1 MTLKYINYDVI
12 ILSKLKN
19 NISETSL
26 NYWHNL
32 DSLWQV
38 QVLNLFPIANKL

>member
-1 MTLKYINYDVI
+1 
-12 ILSKLKN
+12 LKN
-19 NISETSL
+19 NRSETIL

-38 QVLNLFPIANKL
+38 PVPNLFPIANKLQITSNLI